1 MFENVTAQTRDD
13 AQGNWHNPAHDM
25 LRGSI
30 AMDRLRCI
38 AVADFESGG
47 MSPRQKELFASMPVT
62 RRLLRLRDV
71 AKYKAVEA
79 ADEDPSRS
87 MKFFSTIGKPRR
99 FGILPASEVALQQWM
114 SNWTNQV
121 EAVSSALLQM
131 LCSCLASS
139 RRTPAAGT
147 ISMWNA
153 VRTASAAHKCARVG
167 TWIKYC
173 WDPTHR
179 PEERRFGC
187 VRMIFRCVD
196 DQLIILIQCA
206 QFSGVYVG
214 VGGSTAQRIVLLDE
228 FAILKEPDTLSS
240 IRSVPVHHD
249 CPRSAAR
256 CRCASINLDP
266 LQIVHSRRDVNY
278 FLDPN
283 LATANT
289 W

>member
-13 AQGNWHNPAHDM
+13 AQGNWHHPAHDM

-30 AMDRLRCI
+30 ARDRLRCI

-71 AKYKAVEA
+71 AEYKAVEA

-121 EAVSSALLQM
+121 KAVSSALLQM

-139 RRTPAAGT
+139 RLQPPALLCELHLPRT
-147 ISMWNA
+147 S
-153 VRTASAAHKCARVG
+153 VQES
-167 TWIKYC
+167 
-173 WDPTHR
+173 
-179 PEERRFGC
+179 ERG
-187 VRMIFRCVD
+187 
-196 DQLIILIQCA
+196 
-206 QFSGVYVG
+206 S
-214 VGGSTAQRIVLLDE
+214 STAGIPH
-228 FAILKEPDTLSS
+228 IGLKNED
-240 IRSVPVHHD
+240 
-249 CPRSAAR
+249 
-256 CRCASINLDP
+256 
-266 LQIVHSRRDVNY
+266 
-278 FLDPN
+278 
-283 LATANT
+283 LAVSG
-289 W
+289 